1 MVNGNGNVRGGGHG
15 LPSVTVYEDRGR
27 WRARAYFGRDGLT
40 GEPMRKGRTLAAT
53 DRAGAEDEAAA
64 WLSRLE
70 GDGPATDTAAAVE
83 TYVEGLEAEG
93 YAAGTVAKYRGLAR
107 CHIVPAFRGVPVDE
121 VTPEY
126 VERFEH
132 GLLMGARGRAPLA
145 ASTVRGVHFVLK
157 GALDLMQRM
166 GRIRVNPADSARPPR
181 QRRTKVRALDS
192 AELAAL
198 VPLLDAA
205 IGGEGAG
212 TRRGAGRAAAWVALH
227 TGVRCAEACGLTV
240 GDLHAA
246 AGEAPRLTVTGT
258 VRDAKGGPWRSRTG
272 KTDTSIRPVPLS
284 DGDAAA
290 LRSYI
295 ALRDAAAAPAMP
307 LISVSGAFLSPA
319 DVSAL
324 FKADV
329 RALGLSDDIHFHTLR
344 HTYASIALAA
354 GVDIRTLAEVM
365 GHAKP
370 ATTLDTYAHMMGGR
384 DREAA
389 EAFAAAL
396 GRMADRGAG
405 PCGDE

>member
-1 MVNGNGNVRGGGHG
+1 MDKGSGRGGGHG
-15 LPSVTVYEDRGR
+15 LPSVCVYEDGGR
-27 WRARAYFGRDGLT
+27 YRARAYFGRDGLT
-40 GEPMRKGRTLAAT
+40 GKPVRKGRTLAAT
-53 DRAGAEDEAAA
+53 DRKGAEAEAAA
-64 WLSRLE
+64 WLSGLA
-70 GDGPATDTAAAVE
+70 GDGPAMDTADAVGA
-83 TYVEGLEAEG
+83 YVDGLE
-93 YAAGTVAKYRGLAR
+93 AAGTVAKYRCLTR
-107 CHIVPAFRGVPVDE
+107 CHIAPAFRGVPVDE
-121 VTPEY
+121 VTVEN
-126 VERFEH
+126 VERFER
-132 GLLMGARGRAPLA
+132 GLLMGAGGRAPLA
-145 ASTVRGVHFVLK
+145 PSTVRSVHFVLK
-157 GALDLMQRM
+157 GALDLMRRM
-166 GRIRVNPADSARPPR
+166 GRIRTNPADSVKPPR
-181 QRRTKVRALDS
+181 QRKTKVRALDS

-212 TRRGAGRAAAWVALH
+212 TRRGAARAAAWVALR
-227 TGVRCAEACGLTV
+227 TGVRCAEVCGLTV
-240 GDLHAA
+240 GDLHAR

-258 VRDAKGGPWRSRTG
+258 VRDGRGGPWRSRTG

-295 ALRDAAAAPAMP
+295 ALRDAAAAPSMP
-307 LISVSGAFLSPA
+307 LISVSGAFLSPD
-319 DVSAL
+319 DVSRV

-396 GRMADRGAG
+396 GRMADRGAD
-405 PCGDE
+405 PCGNE

>member
-1 MVNGNGNVRGGGHG
+1 MNKGNEDGGGHG
-15 LPSVTVYEDRGR
+15 LPSVCVYEDGGR
-27 WRARAYFGRDGLT
+27 YRARAYFGRDGLT
-40 GEPMRKGRTLAAT
+40 GKPVRKGRTLAAT
-53 DRAGAEDEAAA
+53 DREGAEAEAAA
-64 WLSRLE
+64 WLSGLA
-70 GDGPATDTAAAVE
+70 GDGPAMDTADAVGA
-83 TYVEGLEAEG
+83 YVDGLEAAGE
-93 YAAGTVAKYRGLAR
+93 AAGTVAKYRCLTR
-107 CHIVPAFRGVPVDE
+107 CHIAPAFRGVPVDE
-121 VTPEY
+121 VTVED
-126 VERFEH
+126 VERFER
-132 GLLMGARGRAPLA
+132 GLLMGAGGRAPLA
-145 ASTVRGVHFVLK
+145 PSTVRSVHFVLK
-157 GALDLMQRM
+157 GALDLMRRM
-166 GRIRVNPADSARPPR
+166 GRIRTNPADSVKPPR
-181 QRRTKVRALDS
+181 QRKTKVRALDS

-212 TRRGAGRAAAWVALH
+212 TRRGAARAAAWVALR
-227 TGVRCAEACGLTV
+227 TGVRCAEVCGLTV
-240 GDLHAA
+240 GDLHAR

-258 VRDAKGGPWRSRTG
+258 VRDGRGGPWRSRTG

-295 ALRDAAAAPAMP
+295 ALRDAAAAPSMP
-307 LISVSGAFLSPA
+307 LISVSGAFLSPD
-319 DVSAL
+319 DVSRV

-329 RALGLSDDIHFHTLR
+329 RSLGLSDDIHFHTLR

-396 GRMADRGAG
+396 GRMADRGAD
-405 PCGDE
+405 PCGNE

>member
-1 MVNGNGNVRGGGHG
+1 M
-15 LPSVTVYEDRGR
+15 T
-27 WRARAYFGRDGLT
+27 
-40 GEPMRKGRTLAAT
+40 
-53 DRAGAEDEAAA
+53 
-64 WLSRLE
+64 RL
-70 GDGPATDTAAAVE
+70 
-83 TYVEGLEAEG
+83 
-93 YAAGTVAKYRGLAR
+93 RR
-107 CHIVPAFRGVPVDE
+107 
-121 VTPEY
+121 
-126 VERFEH
+126 
-132 GLLMGARGRAPLA
+132 MGAGGRAPLA
-145 ASTVRGVHFVLK
+145 PSTVRSVHFVLK
-157 GALDLMQRM
+157 GAFDLMRRM
-166 GRIRVNPADSARPPR
+166 GRIRANPVDSVKPPR
-181 QRRTKVRALDS
+181 QQGTKARALDQ

-212 TRRGAGRAAAWVALH
+212 TRRGAARAAAWVALH
-227 TGVRCAEACGLTV
+227 TGMRCGEVCGLTV

-258 VRDAKGGPWRSRTG
+258 ALDAKGGPWRSRTG
-272 KTDTSIRPVPLS
+272 KTDTSIRPVSLS
-284 DGDAAA
+284 AGDAAA

-295 ALRDAAAAPAMP
+295 ALRDAAAAPSMP
-307 LISVSGAFLSPA
+307 IVSVSGSFLSPS
-319 DVSAL
+319 DVSRV

-354 GVDIRTLAEVM
+354 GADFRTLAEAM

-370 ATTLDTYAHMMGGR
+370 ATTLDTYAHMAEGR

-396 GRMADRGAG
+396 GRMADRGAD